1 LHSPPL
7 LRVIYSSRSTAAADR
22 RPQQVS
28 DILEQA
34 RVFNQAH
41 GITGLL
47 TVCKDEYLQLLDGPA
62 DAVDALLQRIRR
74 DSRHQAVD
82 VLARHDTPAP
92 VFAHWSMALAERFEP
107 DRQRADRLQALR
119 ARLAADPGVRPA
131 DFFRFMLA
139 PGDSRRGD
147 APGERT
153 ADVVFCSPSGL
164 WGPAVLTRVINN
176 SSVRTGRT
184 VLTPSAQQAERTLI
198 EYADAIVPGYGPVRA
213 IAVPGTAVG
222 QPMLLP
228 LIDRLSLVVLL
239 LAPSDMPGLG
249 EHLRHWTAIAAQ
261 CRSQPDFLVVS
272 SVAAERIEKSIATLK
287 PVAASLHILSLKLSA
302 AAAIWDAAR
311 DHLRAMRLQ
320 PAPASPAPV
329 AAAAQPEPTPAPA
342 PEPAPVPEP
351 QPQPQPQ
358 PGTAD
363 HLLHK
368 LMAIDGTQHAALVD
382 LGPPRRVIAS
392 APNGAAWP
400 GLEAALEFLQLKQ
413 ALLQRLVSD
422 DAAEELAVTTST
434 QFLLLRPL
442 VSGGDKQF
450 AVLAL
455 DRNAAHLGA
464 ARLQMQQA
472 LQS

>member
-1 LHSPPL
+1 LHSAPS
-7 LRVIYSSRSTAAADR
+7 LRVIYSSRSTAAPDR

-62 DAVDALLQRIRR
+62 DAVEALLERIQR

-82 VLARHDTPAP
+82 VLARHEAKAP
-92 VFAHWSMALAERFEP
+92 VFAHWSMALVERFEP
-107 DRQRADRLQALR
+107 ERQRADRMQTLR

-147 APGERT
+147 ASGERT

-176 SSVRTGRT
+176 STVRTGRT
-184 VLTPSAQQAERTLI
+184 VLTPSAQQAERTLV

-213 IAVPGTAVG
+213 IAMPGTAVA

-228 LIDRLSLVVLL
+228 LIDRLALVVLL

-261 CRSQPDFLVVS
+261 RHSQPDFLVVS
-272 SVAAERIEKSIATLK
+272 SVAAERIEKSIAALK
-287 PVAASLHILSLKLSA
+287 PAVASLHILSLKLSA

-311 DHLRAMRLQ
+311 DHLREMRLR
-320 PAPASPAPV
+320 PAPASAAPPSS
-329 AAAAQPEPTPAPA
+329 AAWSEPE
-342 PEPAPVPEP
+342 PEP
-351 QPQPQPQ
+351 QPE
-358 PGTAD
+358 PGPTD

-368 LMAIDGTQHAALVD
+368 LMTIDGTQHAALVD

-400 GLEAALEFLQLKQ
+400 GLEAALEFLQMKQ

-442 VSGGDKQF
+442 APGGNQQF

-472 LQS
+472 LHS

>member
-1 LHSPPL
+1 MQSPPL

-34 RVFNQAH
+34 RLFNPTH

-62 DAVDALLQRIRR
+62 DAIEALLARIQS
-74 DSRHQAVD
+74 DSRHHAVE
-82 VLARHDTPAP
+82 VLARHDTQAP
-92 VFAHWSMALAERFEP
+92 LFAHWSMALAERFEP
-107 DRQRADRLQALR
+107 ERQRADRMQALR
-119 ARLAADPGVRPA
+119 ARLAADPDVRPA

-147 APGERT
+147 AHGERT

-198 EYADAIVPGYGPVRA
+198 EYADALVPGWGPVRA

-272 SVAAERIEKSIATLK
+272 SVAAERIEKSIAALK

-311 DHLRAMRLQ
+311 DHLREMRLR
-320 PAPASPAPV
+320 PAPLAPDP
-329 AAAAQPEPTPAPA
+329 AAAQPAPAPA
-342 PEPAPVPEP
+342 PEPQA
-351 QPQPQPQ
+351 Q
-358 PGTAD
+358 PGPMD
-363 HLLHK
+363 RLLHK
-368 LMAIDGTQHAALVD
+368 LMAIDGAQHAALVD
-382 LGPPRRVIAS
+382 LGPPRCVIAS
-392 APNGAAWP
+392 APGGTAWP
-400 GLEAALEFLQLKQ
+400 GLEAALEFLQLKL

-442 VSGGDKQF
+442 AAGHPTHF

-455 DRNAAHLGA
+455 DRSAAQLGA

>member
-1 LHSPPL
+1 LHAPPL
-7 LRVIYSSRSTAAADR
+7 LRVIYFSRSTAAADR

-28 DILEQA
+28 DILAQA
-34 RVFNQAH
+34 RAFNAAH

-62 DAVDALLQRIRR
+62 DAVEALLARIQR
-74 DSRHQAVD
+74 DSRHHAVD
-82 VLARHDTPAP
+82 VLARHDAQAP

-107 DRQRADRLQALR
+107 ERQRADRMQALR
-119 ARLAADPGVRPA
+119 ARMAADPGVRPA

-147 APGERT
+147 AHGEQRT

-198 EYADAIVPGYGPVRA
+198 EYADALVPGYGPVRA

-228 LIDRLSLVVLL
+228 LIDRLALVVLL

-261 CRSQPDFLVVS
+261 RDSQPDFLVVS
-272 SVAAERIEKSIATLK
+272 SVVAERIEKSIAALK

-311 DHLRAMRLQ
+311 DHLREMRLR
-320 PAPASPAPV
+320 PPPASSAPDPS
-329 AAAAQPEPTPAPA
+329 AAQPEPEHEPAPA
-342 PEPAPVPEP
+342 PAPKPAHEP
-351 QPQPQPQ
+351 QAQ
-358 PGTAD
+358 PGPVE

-382 LGPPRRVIAS
+382 LGPPQRVIAS
-392 APNGAAWP
+392 APGGTAWP

-442 VSGGDKQF
+442 AARHPTRF

-455 DRNAAHLGA
+455 DRSAAQLGA
-464 ARLQMQQA
+464 ARLQMQQV